1 MILFIN
7 TVISETGCDDH
18 LELEVCMPNGK
29 KFTQTEQFLRMK
41 DGKKMGSKS
50 KLLVTKNVAIGFFG
64 KT

>member
-18 LELEVCMPNGK
+18 SELEVCMPNGK
-29 KFTQTEQFLRMK
+29 KFTQMEQLLRMK

-50 KLLVTKNVAIGFFG
+50 KFLVTKNVAIGFFG

>member
-29 KFTQTEQFLRMK
+29 KFTQMEQLLRMK
-41 DGKKMGSKS
+41 DGKKWAQKASFGNKKCSNW
-50 KLLVTKNVAIGFFG
+50 VFG